1 MTLEFDNNEITNE
14 QLADAADFYDE
25 LEFELDAMEDELDYH
40 SLDEETRLADED
52 WNEHHEAMDMGLLDA
67 NGEIHDYDYDE

>member
-14 QLADAADFYDE
+14 QLADAANFY
-25 LEFELDAMEDELDYH
+25 DELDYH